1 MYYVFYIL
9 QRIGQQ
15 KQVALESTHPS
26 SRNPSRTLD
35 FKDAHAGTVPVFNHQ
50 NALTPLAGVTSSY
63 PRQNGLSNGGGNH
76 IANGSTLVGAH
87 SNGSSA
93 VHSGHFSP
101 HSNPASSSA
110 FPYP

>member
-1 MYYVFYIL
+1 MFYVL

-15 KQVALESTHPS
+15 KQVAPESTHPS

-35 FKDAHAGTVPVFNHQ
+35 FKDAHAGTVPAFNHQ
-50 NALTPLAGVTSSY
+50 NLLTPLAGLTSSY

-76 IANGSTLVGAH
+76 IANRSTLGGAH

-93 VHSGHFSP
+93 VDPGHYSP
-101 HSNPASSSA
+101 HSNPVSGSS
-110 FPYP
+110 FPHP